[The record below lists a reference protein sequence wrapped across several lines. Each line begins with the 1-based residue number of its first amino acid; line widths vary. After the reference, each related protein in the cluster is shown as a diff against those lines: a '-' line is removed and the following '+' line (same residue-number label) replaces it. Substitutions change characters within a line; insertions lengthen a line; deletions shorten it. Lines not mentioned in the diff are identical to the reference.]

1 MGDSSYED
9 DATCFI
15 DLFKSFNGLKEKT
28 IYSRGNHDDRE
39 DQSDTVKEQLERYFE
54 ITEWTITKQVEN
66 IYIICMNS
74 QDPDFDLR
82 LMDQY
87 YWVKSKLDEAVRLR
101 DNEKK

>member
-1 MGDSSYED
+1 
-9 DATCFI
+9 
-15 DLFKSFNGLKEKT
+15 
-28 IYSRGNHDDRE
+28 
-39 DQSDTVKEQLERYFE
+39 
-54 ITEWTITKQVEN
+54 
-66 IYIICMNS
+66 MNS